1 VRLFAWEA
9 SRIQNKL
16 ALPVRSTRAA
26 HESAIAQKLLN
37 FMGLSL
43 VYTEFI
49 VDIIRKNK
57 RNYMDLPAGFALPPA
72 IQMQRA
78 TRSGGACRGQHRCID
93 GPGTAQVSV
102 GSAPRPV
109 TAMTVDTTR
118 CC

>member
-1 VRLFAWEA
+1 LFAWEA

-78 TRSGGACRGQHRCID
+78 TRSGGAR
-93 GPGTAQVSV
+93 
-102 GSAPRPV
+102 RPV
-109 TAMTVDTTR
+109 MAMTVAKRAVAKRLRVPFPAGTR
-118 CC
+118 PARRAA